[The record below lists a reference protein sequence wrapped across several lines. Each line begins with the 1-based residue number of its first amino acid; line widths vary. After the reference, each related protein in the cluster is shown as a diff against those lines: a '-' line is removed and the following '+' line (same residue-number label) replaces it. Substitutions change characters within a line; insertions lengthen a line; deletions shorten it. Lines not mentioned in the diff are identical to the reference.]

1 MWIEASRKVAHSTAV
16 AKLALLAL
24 LPLLALLAKRPLL
37 PLLALLWQLIALC
50 ILLQWA
56 LYNAVNCVLPH

>member
-16 AKLALLAL
+16 AKL
-24 LPLLALLAKRPLL
+24 PLLALFALLALL

-50 ILLQWA
+50 ILLQCA
-56 LYNAVNCVLPH
+56 LYNAVNCVLSH